1 MNPASASA
9 PLSQRAALTV
19 FTLLVRA
26 ALPFVAKVEVSP
38 TEARST
44 PGRGTLVVLNHRS
57 MLDFPVGAVACRRW
71 GMWPCAL
78 GRADFF
84 DRRLAGRALRLLGA
98 IPAGVRHSPAATL
111 DGAGAVLRAGGVVA
125 IAPEGRIVVPEQ
137 RPGGL
142 GRFRSGVGVLVSR
155 CEPRVLLVALT
166 DADVAWPPGRSAP
179 VLHLPWNRPTVNV
192 SAAWL
197 EVPKGTP
204 PAEATVLVADGLTTL
219 LATRPPSSSR

>member
-1 MNPASASA
+1 VNPASASA

-26 ALPFVAKVEVSP
+26 ALPFVAKVEVSR

-98 IPAGVRHSPAATL
+98 IPAGVRHSSAATL

-137 RPGGL
+137 RTGGL
-142 GRFRSGVGVLVSR
+142 GRFRPGVGVLVSR

-166 DADVAWPPGRSAP
+166 NADVAWPPGRSVP
-179 VLHLPWNRPTVNV
+179 VLHLPWNRPTIDVF
-192 SAAWL
+192 AAWL
-197 EVPKGTP
+197 EVPEGAS
-204 PAEATVLVADGLTTL
+204 PAETTALVADGLTAL
-219 LATRPPSSSR
+219 LTARASSSAR